1 MKRNMLENHPKM
13 EKQKKYC
20 NFSAKM
26 KLSFSKTKLSQSKN
40 RGLFLVPYGMM
51 ATFFVIVFSL
61 RFFENN
67 CLWFAETSRKW
78 SLILVSKK
86 QHGKVET

>member
-40 RGLFLVPYGMM
+40 RGCEMSSIFELNNVKNEAILRDFLNFW
-51 ATFFVIVFSL
+51 T
-61 RFFENN
+61 
-67 CLWFAETSRKW
+67 
-78 SLILVSKK
+78 
-86 QHGKVET
+86 